1 MEATKKTGRD
11 LLAKQIG
18 HNLAARR
25 LSVPEFAKRI
35 DMPKQTVYRLM
46 RCESAA
52 SVDIID
58 RLAVGFGIPVSVLL
72 TPVVE

>member
-1 MEATKKTGRD
+1 MTEGQTTGRD
-11 LLAKQIG
+11 LLAFQIS
-18 HNLAARR
+18 HNLARLN

-35 DMPKQTVYRLM
+35 KMPKQTIYRIM

-52 SVDIID
+52 SMDIID
-58 RLAVGFGIPVSVLL
+58 RLAKGFGIPASVLL